1 MSIKIPNKITHI
13 TDTYI
18 FFILKKYRFHATIFY
33 RREVDI
39 IKENKG
45 KVHLPKL
52 FAILGTSCFLIFII
66 PAFITLFS
74 EEPLWLPILFFVFA
88 ALGLILIIGFINCR
102 ISYDDKG
109 FTAKNFFGIKR
120 YFTYDQVTAIK
131 ENIHEAYIYMGKKRV
146 MVDRFSIGGI
156 NFILF
161 LHKKY
166 RTFHNGKTIPRI
178 ENDKKD
184 IFNGNV
190 YDTSGFLAAY
200 IALSLFVVGFA
211 VLMAFYVFAPSVPE
225 NTVKQEVV
233 FTSFEYDGDI
243 KLTSSDNITY
253 RTDYWN
259 ESHDPSDIAS
269 VCDGKT
275 TVTVYSD
282 EVTPKYEEHYYRIK
296 ALCYNDKYLI
306 TFEETNGLWV
316 KNNRWALLFP
326 AICAIIIGSII
337 IGSIIVG
344 RNPQKFSKN
353 VVRIFFKDGYVKY

>member
-1 MSIKIPNKITHI
+1 M
-13 TDTYI
+13 
-18 FFILKKYRFHATIFY
+18 
-33 RREVDI
+33 
-39 IKENKG
+39 KENKG
-45 KVHLPKL
+45 KVHLPNL
-52 FAILGTSCFLIFII
+52 FAVLGTSCFIFFII
-66 PAFITLFS
+66 LAFITLFS
-74 EEPLWLPILFFVFA
+74 QEPLWVPILFFVLA
-88 ALGLILIIGFINCR
+88 ALGLVLVIGFINCR
-102 ISYDDKG
+102 ISYDDEG
-109 FTAKNFFGIKR
+109 FTAKNFLGIKR
-120 YFTYDQVTAIK
+120 YFTYSQVTTIK
-131 ENIHEAYIYMGKKRV
+131 ENIHDCCIYIGKKRV
-146 MVDRFSIGGI
+146 MVDELSIGGI

-166 RTFHNGKTIPRI
+166 RTFHNGQTLPRI

-190 YDTSGFLAAY
+190 YDTSGFLVAY

-211 VLMAFYVFAPSVPE
+211 VLIAFYVFAPSTQE
-225 NTVKQEVV
+225 NTLKQEIV
-233 FTSFEYDGDI
+233 FTSFEYEGDI

-259 ESHDPSDIAS
+259 ESHDPSEIAS

-282 EVTPKYEEHYYRIK
+282 EVTSKYEEDYCRIK
-296 ALCYNDKYLI
+296 ALYYKDKYLI
-306 TFEETNGLWV
+306 TFEETNKLWV
-316 KNNRWALLFP
+316 ENNRLALLFP
-326 AICAIIIGSII
+326 VVCAIIIGAII